1 MILAAGARLWY
12 LSPYSPDLKPIEQ
25 AFSKREHW
33 MRRAQK
39 RTFEDNLASHR
50 SPHPGHPA
58 PRMRQLFRQRR
69 LCFSQNV

>member
-1 MILAAGARLWY
+1 
-12 LSPYSPDLKPIEQ
+12 
-25 AFSKREHW
+25 